1 MKLLMNKIYIIAL
14 VIASIL
20 FVFFMTQDR
29 KEDID
34 PKVIRMSMIEEELQ
48 DRMDKFIKR
57 RYNNCKKEYLEEA
70 VFIVD
75 SIISHELLLEAVD
88 TMAFPERPF
97 RPPYDAQDSLRIDSI
112 AIEPLFLKIDS
123 IAQLPI

>member
-1 MKLLMNKIYIIAL
+1 MNKIYIIAF

-20 FVFFMTQDR
+20 VVFFITRDT
-29 KEDID
+29 KEKID
-34 PKVIRMSMIEEELQ
+34 PKVIRITMIEEELQ
-48 DRMDKFIKR
+48 ERIDKFIR
-57 RYNNCKKEYLEEA
+57 RRFNNCKKEYKEEA

-88 TMAFPERPF
+88 TMAFPDRPF
-97 RPPYDAQDSLRIDSI
+97 RPPYDAQDSLKVDSI

>member
-1 MKLLMNKIYIIAL
+1 VKLLMNKIYIIAL